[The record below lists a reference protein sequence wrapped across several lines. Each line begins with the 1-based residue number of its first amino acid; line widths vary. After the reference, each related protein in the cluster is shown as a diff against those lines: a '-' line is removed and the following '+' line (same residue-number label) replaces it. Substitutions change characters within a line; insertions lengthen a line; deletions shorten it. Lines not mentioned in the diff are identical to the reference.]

1 MKMSWD
7 EFNTQYKVC
16 ASIIGTAE
24 LKLGF
29 NSGIYVEDLLKANA
43 VYSAFVID
51 RKTGKVVKNYRF
63 HQGEV
68 DCRDPNNALQAF
80 IVRDFQ
86 IDELKTSW
94 RDWVVSDSE
103 EKLPM
108 PEEVGFAAER
118 KDSLPLHSA
127 KIG

>member
-1 MKMSWD
+1 MKMSWK
-7 EFNTQYKVC
+7 EFNRRYKVW
-16 ASIIGTAE
+16 ASILGTAE

-29 NSGIYVEDLLKANA
+29 NSGIYEGDLLEAKEVFRA
-43 VYSAFVID
+43 SVID
-51 RKTGKVVKNYRF
+51 RKTGKVVKNYQF
-63 HQGEV
+63 KKGEV
-68 DCRDPNNALQAF
+68 DCRDRNNVLQAF

-94 RDWVVSDSE
+94 RDWVVSDPE
-103 EKLPM
+103 ERLPM

-118 KDSLPLHSA
+118 KDSLPLPSA